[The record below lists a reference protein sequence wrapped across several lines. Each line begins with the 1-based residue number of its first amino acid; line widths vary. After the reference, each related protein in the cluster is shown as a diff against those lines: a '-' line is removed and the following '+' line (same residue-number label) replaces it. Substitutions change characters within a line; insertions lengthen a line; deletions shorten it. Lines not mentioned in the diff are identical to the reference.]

1 MEIKKKH
8 LTISLWHF
16 FYFSDTETLVQSF
29 EHGLVVVSF
38 GGNVNYLPSG
48 TMEKLVNVF
57 RQRKELFV
65 VR

>member
-1 MEIKKKH
+1 MKH
-8 LTISLWHF
+8 LTISLS
-16 FYFSDTETLVQSF
+16 YFLYFLDIETLVQSF
-29 EHGLVVVSF
+29 QSGLVVVSF
-38 GGNVNYLPSG
+38 GGNVKYLPHG